1 MSKPFKP
8 MLAPPDLPDFATL
21 KYPIIASPKLDGIRC
36 VLPQGKALSRSLK
49 PIPNPH
55 LRALLE
61 RARMCDGLD
70 GELMIPGATFQQI
83 TSAVM
88 GRSVDPDITA
98 SITFNVFDHVH
109 DDAKFQI
116 RYARAALQVEQV
128 ARAWPALKLVKHTLI
143 RDENELVLYE
153 HEMLAAGYEGIML
166 RDPNGPYKFGR
177 GTLKEGWL
185 LKVKRFE
192 DAEAVIVGFE
202 QMMVNENEAQTNELG
217 RTKRS
222 SAKAGLVP
230 FPALGAFVLRNV
242 GETRACTKCNG
253 NIVAGSPA
261 CGECLNSGKL
271 TFRCGSGLNDDQK
284 AEFWVRRQRMV
295 GATVKYKHQPH
306 GAKDAPRSPVFLG
319 IRAPGDM

>member
-8 MLAPPDLPDFATL
+8 MLAPPDLPEFAKL

-36 VLPQGKALSRSLK
+36 VLPLGKALSRALK
-49 PIPNPH
+49 PIPNAG

-61 RARMCDGLD
+61 KARMCDGLD
-70 GELMIPGATFQQI
+70 GELMLTGGTFQET

-88 GRSVDPDITA
+88 GRSVDLDVTERIG
-98 SITFNVFDHVH
+98 FHVFDHVH
-109 DDAKFQI
+109 DDAPFQI
-116 RYARAALQVEQV
+116 RYARAAAQV
-128 ARAWPALKLVKHTLI
+128 AMVKPHWPNIELVPHTII
-143 RDENELVLYE
+143 RDENELVIYE
-153 HEMLAAGYEGIML
+153 AEQLARGHEGIML
-166 RDPNGPYKFGR
+166 RDPQGPYKFGR

-192 DAEAVIVGFE
+192 DAEAVVVGFE
-202 QMMVNENEAQTNELG
+202 QLMVNGNEAQTNELG

-230 FPALGAFVLRNV
+230 FPALGAFVLERPDGVRFN
-242 GETRACTKCNG
+242 
-253 NIVAGSPA
+253 
-261 CGECLNSGKL
+261 
-271 TFRCGSGLNDDQK
+271 CGSGMNDGQK
-284 AEFWVRRQRMV
+284 AEFWVRRAKLM
-295 GATVKYKHQPH
+295 GSTVKYKHQPH

>member
-1 MSKPFKP
+1 MTTKPFKP

-49 PIPNPH
+49 PIPNPQ

-98 SITFNVFDHVH
+98 SITYNVFDHVH

-116 RYARAALQVEQV
+116 RYARAALQVEQ
-128 ARAWPALKLVKHTLI
+128 ASRAWPALKLVKHTLI
-143 RDENELVLYE
+143 KDENDLVIYE
-153 HEMLAAGYEGIML
+153 HEMLAEGYEGIML

-177 GTLKEGWL
+177 GTMKEGWL

-192 DAEAVIVGFE
+192 DAEATVVGFE

-230 FPALGAFVLRNV
+230 FPALGAFILERPDGVRFN
-242 GETRACTKCNG
+242 
-253 NIVAGSPA
+253 
-261 CGECLNSGKL
+261 
-271 TFRCGSGLNDDQK
+271 CGSGLNDGQK
-284 AEFWVRRQRMV
+284 AEFWVRRAKLMGSV
-295 GATVKYKHQPH
+295 VKYKHQPH

-319 IRAPGDM
+319 IRDVRDM

>member
-1 MSKPFKP
+1 MAKPFKP
-8 MLAPPDLPDFATL
+8 MLAPPDLPDFSKL
-21 KYPIIASPKLDGIRC
+21 RYPVIGSPKLDGIRC
-36 VLPQGKALSRSLK
+36 VLPAGKALSRNLK
-49 PIPNPH
+49 PIPNPD
-55 LRALLE
+55 LRAMLE
-61 RARMCDGLD
+61 MARCCDGLD
-70 GELMIPGATFQQI
+70 GELMLPGGTFQET

-88 GRSVDPDITA
+88 GRSVDVNITRR
-98 SITFNVFDHVH
+98 ITFNVFDHCH

-116 RYARAALQVEQV
+116 RYARAAAQV
-128 ARAWPALKLVKHTLI
+128 AMVKSGWPNINLVPHTII

-153 HEMLAAGYEGIML
+153 HEMLAAGHEGIML

-192 DAEAVIVGFE
+192 DAEATVVGFE
-202 QMMVNENEAQTNELG
+202 QMMVNENEAQVNELG

-230 FPALGAFVLRNV
+230 FPALGAFVLERPDGVRFN
-242 GETRACTKCNG
+242 
-253 NIVAGSPA
+253 
-261 CGECLNSGKL
+261 
-271 TFRCGSGLNDDQK
+271 CGSGLNDDQK
-284 AEFWVRRQRMV
+284 AEFWVRRAKLM

-319 IRAPGDM
+319 IRHPGDM

>member
-1 MSKPFKP
+1 MSGFKP
-8 MLAPPDLPDFATL
+8 MLAPPDLPDFSKL
-21 KYPIIASPKLDGIRC
+21 KYPVIGSPKLDGIRC
-36 VLPQGKALSRSLK
+36 VLPQGKALSRNLK
-49 PIPNPH
+49 PIPNPD

-61 RARMCDGLD
+61 MARRCDGLD
-70 GELMIPGATFQQI
+70 GELMLPGGTFQET

-88 GRSVDPDITA
+88 GRSVDIDTTRR
-98 SITFNVFDHVH
+98 ITFNVFDHVH

-116 RYARAALQVEQV
+116 RYARAAAQV
-128 ARAWPALKLVKHTLI
+128 AMVKAGWPNINLVPHTLI

-153 HEMLAAGYEGIML
+153 HEMLAAGHEGIML

-177 GTLKEGWL
+177 GTLREGWL

-192 DAEAVIVGFE
+192 DAEATVVGFE

-230 FPALGAFVLRNV
+230 FPALGAFVLQNV
-242 GETRACTKCNG
+242 GETRKCTKCDG
-253 NIVAGSPA
+253 NFEGGNVHD
-261 CGECLNSGKL
+261 CDECLATGLL
-271 TFRCGSGLNDDQK
+271 TFRCGSGLNDAQK
-284 AEFWVRRQRMV
+284 AEFWVRRSKLE
-295 GATVKYKHQPH
+295 GALVKYKHQPH

-319 IRAPGDM
+319 IRDRRDM

>member
-1 MSKPFKP
+1 MTTKPFKP
-8 MLAPPDLPDFATL
+8 KLAPPDLPDFATL
-21 KYPIIASPKLDGIRC
+21 KYPIIGSPKLDGIRC
-36 VLPQGKALSRSLK
+36 VLPEAKALSRSLK
-49 PIPNPH
+49 PIPNPQ

-98 SITFNVFDHVH
+98 TITFNVFDHVH

-116 RYARAALQVEQV
+116 RYARAAMQVEQV
-128 ARAWPALKLVKHTLI
+128 ARAWPAVKLVKHTLI
-143 RDENELVLYE
+143 TCENDLVLYE

-177 GTLKEGWL
+177 GTMKEGWL

-192 DAEAVIVGFE
+192 DAEATVVGFE

-230 FPALGAFVLRNV
+230 FPALGAFVLERPDGVRFN
-242 GETRACTKCNG
+242 
-253 NIVAGSPA
+253 
-261 CGECLNSGKL
+261 
-271 TFRCGSGLNDDQK
+271 CGSGLNDNQK
-284 AEFWVRRQRMV
+284 AEFWVRRAKLM

-319 IRAPGDM
+319 IRDARDM

>member
-1 MSKPFKP
+1 MSKSFKP
-8 MLAPPDLPDFATL
+8 MLAPPDLPDFKTL
-21 KYPIIASPKLDGIRC
+21 RYPVIASPKLDGIRC
-36 VLPQGKALSRSLK
+36 VLPLGKALSRSLK
-49 PIPNPH
+49 PIPNPG

-61 RARMCDGLD
+61 ARRMCDGLD
-70 GELMIPGATFQQI
+70 GELMLPGSTFQET

-88 GRSVDPDITA
+88 GRSVEPEVTA

-116 RYARAALQVEQV
+116 RYARAAAQV
-128 ARAWPALKLVKHTLI
+128 AMVKPYWPNIELVPHTII

-153 HEMLAAGYEGIML
+153 AEILAKGYEGVML

-177 GTLKEGWL
+177 GTMKEGWL

-192 DAEAVIVGFE
+192 DAEATIVGFE

-230 FPALGAFVLRNV
+230 FPALGAFILERPDGVRFN
-242 GETRACTKCNG
+242 
-253 NIVAGSPA
+253 
-261 CGECLNSGKL
+261 
-271 TFRCGSGLNDDQK
+271 CGSGMNDGQK
-284 AEFWVRRQRMV
+284 AEFWVRREKLR
-295 GATVKYKHQPH
+295 GALVRYKHQPH

-319 IRAPGDM
+319 IRDVRDM

>member
-1 MSKPFKP
+1 MSKDFKP
-8 MLAPPDLPDFATL
+8 MLAPPDLPDFAAL

-36 VLPQGKALSRSLK
+36 VLPHGKALSRSLK
-49 PIPNPH
+49 PIPNPK

-70 GELMIPGATFQQI
+70 GELMIPGATFQEI

-88 GRSVDPDITA
+88 GRSVPDDITETV
-98 SITFNVFDHVH
+98 TFNVFDHVH

-116 RYARAALQVEQV
+116 RYARAAMQVEQI
-128 ARAWPALKLVKHTLI
+128 ARAWPAVKLVKHTLI

-192 DAEAVIVGFE
+192 DAEATVVGFE

-230 FPALGAFVLRNV
+230 FPALGAFVLERPDGVRFN
-242 GETRACTKCNG
+242 
-253 NIVAGSPA
+253 
-261 CGECLNSGKL
+261 
-271 TFRCGSGLNDDQK
+271 CGSGLNDAQK
-284 AEFWVRRQRMV
+284 AEFWVRRERLM

-319 IRAPGDM
+319 IRPPGDM